1 MSCIIDNGL
10 LLGCS
15 SIGGVEKVWIG
26 TYDGTVTYDTT
37 TDPDGVITALI
48 DNDNALNIY
57 NFEQDIEY
65 AGLEQTGNFS
75 RENGTVF
82 YESVLSVKFIELD
95 AKLRNTILALGR
107 APVYAVVKSNAGHFY
122 ILGVESAGRATE
134 GVASLGI
141 AQGDMN
147 GATLS
152 FTFRSKGGAYLID
165 ESLLNFDGTPDPT
178 KITVEDTV

>member
-10 LLGCS
+10 ALGCATT
-15 SIGGVEKVWIG
+15 GGIEKVWIG
-26 TYDGTVTYDTT
+26 TYDGTVTYDNT

-48 DNDNALNIY
+48 NNDNALNIY
-57 NFEQDIEY
+57 NFEQDMEY

-82 YESVLSVKFIELD
+82 YESVLSTKFIELD
-95 AKLRNTILALGR
+95 AKLRNTILALAK
-107 APVYAVVKSNAGHFY
+107 APVYAVVKSNAGHYY
-122 ILGVESAGRATE
+122 ILGVESAGRASE

-141 AQGDMN
+141 LNGDMN

-152 FTFRSKGGAYLID
+152 FTWKSKGGAYLID
-165 ESLLNFDGTPDPT
+165 EEVLNFTGTPDPT